1 MQGPE
6 PVRGV
11 VALKDKTVPTEDL
24 PPESHPTECCLSYGA
39 VDIAPFA
46 ERMLAQPVEFWDDE
60 VQGKENV
67 KIARPFHDNLGVK
80 KVIFLFSD
88 TAARPQVFQL
98 PLWESWKD
106 LLVPIFNQCGLQ
118 ERQVV
123 RCLLARMPP
132 GGVIPPHHDN
142 GKWVSQTHRVHL
154 AIVTNKDLHF
164 TAGPTV
170 ESMRRYAFNPGTAV
184 ELNNSAKH
192 SVENRGDK
200 SRVHMI
206 LDWVDP
212 ETVPTLPPAQK
223 LLPGQH
229 VRQVRGRVEI
239 VESAEETANPL
250 ATKANKAEYARQFKI
265 AGQIAAQLAGET
277 AREGLQ
283 VGRGAVLR
291 KWHIQHYDAAEF
303 WAAVLELVSH
313 GCENPDEGLVPV
325 SAEEREQLIEALA
338 AACEG
343 MAAATDS
350 VMASDFRAAVAAQNA
365 RAEGCEE
372 EEDAATA
379 EEEEELDEE
388 AAEGTRK
395 RMREGGAEEDEQSTR
410 VVASV
415 EEVLAAARGADQSRW
430 PSAPRFIILG
440 VQKCGT
446 TTLWDHLA
454 QHPQAV
460 RAAKREPHFFD
471 WNWQLCQP
479 PKDGEG
485 EGGEGG
491 SSGGSGRE
499 LKFPEAM
506 LDASRACLRGLE
518 PQPVVSH
525 SPPRIS
531 IRFCPVHAW
540 NENRKEDHECPS
552 FSTRFVCSTASSG
565 GGRGGGGRDI

>member
-1 MQGPE
+1 MTTSHAATPVAPPPAAGRSAARAGSCCAVTLLTEHAGRGEMQGPD

-11 VALKDKTVPTEDL
+11 VSLKDKTVPTEDL
-24 PPESHPTECCLSYGA
+24 PPECQPTECCVSYGA
-39 VDIAPFA
+39 VDIKAFSD
-46 ERMLAQPVEFWDDE
+46 RMTAQPVEFWEDE

-142 GKWVSQTHRVHL
+142 GKWVSQTHRVHI
-154 AIVTNKDLHF
+154 AIVTNKELHF

-170 ESMRRYAFNPGTAV
+170 DSMRRYAFNPGTAV
-184 ELNNSAKH
+184 ELNNAAKH

-212 ETVPTLPPAQK
+212 ETVPSLPPPRK
-223 LLPGQH
+223 LMPGQH

-239 VESAEETANPL
+239 VESAEEVVNPL
-250 ATKANKAEYARQFKI
+250 ATKANKIEYARQCK
-265 AGQIAAQLAGET
+265 LAGEIAARLAGEDART
-277 AREGLQ
+277 ALL
-283 VGRGAVLR
+283 VGRPAALR

-303 WAAVLELVSH
+303 WEAALDIVSH
-313 GCENPDEGLVPV
+313 GCANPDEGLVPV
-325 SAEEREQLIEALA
+325 SAEERERLIDELA
-338 AACEG
+338 AACEA
-343 MAAATDS
+343 MAAATDV
-350 VMASDFRAAVAAQNA
+350 VMAADFRAAVAANKA
-365 RAEGCEE
+365 RAVKQEEGKGEAE
-372 EEDAATA
+372 MDRKRLREDEDAV
-379 EEEEELDEE
+379 
-388 AAEGTRK
+388 AASVK
-395 RMREGGAEEDEQSTR
+395 AR
-410 VVASV
+410 VVAST
-415 EEVLAAARGADQSRW
+415 EEVLAAAAAADQSRW

-454 QHPQAV
+454 QHPCAV

-471 WNWQLCQP
+471 WNWQLCDP
-479 PKDGEG
+479 ASKAI
-485 EGGEGG
+485 
-491 SSGGSGRE
+491 
-499 LKFPEAM
+499 PESTLEAT
-506 LDASRACLRGLE
+506 RACLRDIE
-518 PQPVVSH
+518 PAAVSSEH
-525 SPPRIS
+525 
-531 IRFCPVHAW
+531 
-540 NENRKEDHECPS
+540 
-552 FSTRFVCSTASSG
+552 
-565 GGRGGGGRDI
+565 